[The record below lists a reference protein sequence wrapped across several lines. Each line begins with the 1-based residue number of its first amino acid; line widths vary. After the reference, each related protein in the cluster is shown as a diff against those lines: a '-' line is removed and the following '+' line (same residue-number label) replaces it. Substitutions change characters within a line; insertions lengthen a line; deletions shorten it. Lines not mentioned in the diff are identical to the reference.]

1 MTTVSE
7 SSSGGGATKKF
18 AAVALWAGIALIAI
32 SIYFFLASVTLI
44 SPPTEAVVA
53 ALLSA
58 IIGFV
63 MLSAG
68 TTLIRTYVVA
78 KVVEQNPK

>member
-1 MTTVSE
+1 MST
-7 SSSGGGATKKF
+7 SGTGASTPRRF
-18 AAVALWAGIALIAI
+18 AAASLWVGIALIAI

-44 SPPTEAVVA
+44 SPPSQAVVA

-68 TTLIRTYVVA
+68 TTLVRTYVVA
-78 KVVEQNPK
+78 RVVEQNPK

>member
-1 MTTVSE
+1 MAT
-7 SSSGGGATKKF
+7 SGTSAGAPKRF
-18 AAVALWAGIALIAI
+18 AAVSLWVGIALIAT

-44 SPPTEAVVA
+44 SPPSQAVVA

-68 TTLIRTYVVA
+68 TTLVRTYVVA
-78 KVVEQNPK
+78 RVVEQNPK

>member
-1 MTTVSE
+1 MATNGT
-7 SSSGGGATKKF
+7 SSNPRRF
-18 AAVALWAGIALIAI
+18 AAASLWAGIIMIAV

-44 SPPTEAVVA
+44 SPPTQAVVA

-68 TTLIRTYVVA
+68 TTLVRTYVVA
-78 KVVEQNPK
+78 RVVEQNPK

>member
-1 MTTVSE
+1 MAT
-7 SSSGGGATKKF
+7 SGTSGSTQRRF
-18 AAVALWAGIALIAI
+18 AAVSLWVGIALIAI

-44 SPPTEAVVA
+44 SPSGGQAVVA

-68 TTLIRTYVVA
+68 TTLVRTYVVA
-78 KVVEQNPK
+78 RVVEQNPGK

>member
-1 MTTVSE
+1 M
-7 SSSGGGATKKF
+7 ATNGSAGTPRKF
-18 AAVALWAGIALIAI
+18 AAASLWVGVVLIAV

-44 SPPTEAVVA
+44 SPPSQAVVA

-68 TTLIRTYVVA
+68 TTLVRTYVVA
-78 KVVEQNPK
+78 RVVEQNPK

>member
-1 MTTVSE
+1 MATSE
-7 SSSGGGATKKF
+7 STTSRPRRFAGAS
-18 AAVALWAGIALIAI
+18 LWVGIGLIAI

-44 SPPTEAVVA
+44 SPPAQAVVA
-53 ALLSA
+53 GLLSA

-78 KVVEQNPK
+78 RVVEQNPK

>member
-1 MTTVSE
+1 MAT
-7 SSSGGGATKKF
+7 SGAPGPRRF
-18 AAVALWAGIALIAI
+18 AALSLWVGIALIAV
-32 SIYFFLASVTLI
+32 SIYFFLASVSLI
-44 SPPTEAVVA
+44 QPPAQAVVA

-68 TTLIRTYVVA
+68 TTLVRTYVVA
-78 KVVEQNPK
+78 RVVEQHPK